1 MSEGDKE
8 VLIFQFKV
16 SFCIDVLGKVSIV
29 FNKKIPPKIIS
40 LDYILHIYLIN
51 FFFKKYRET
60 IGQICKKLP
69 VLNYLFVI
77 LYISRASK

>member
-16 SFCIDVLGKVSIV
+16 SFCIDVFGKVSIV

-40 LDYILHIYLIN
+40 LDYILYISDQ

>member
-40 LDYILHIYLIN
+40 LDYILYISDQ